1 MNPVAV
7 AAKDTGKSI
16 QSEFLKAAP
25 PVAVTGWTILGHP
38 ITDLLVVVT
47 IIYTICQTIFIIRK
61 TVRDWNRK
69 DSDE

>member
-1 MNPVAV
+1 MNPVAD
-7 AAKDTGKSI
+7 AAKDTGKAI

-25 PVAVTGWTILGHP
+25 PVAVTGRTILGHP

-61 TVRDWNRK
+61 TVRDWNLK

>member
-1 MNPVAV
+1 MNPVAY
-7 AAKDTGKSI
+7 AAKDTGKVI

-47 IIYTICQTIFIIRK
+47 IMYTICQTIFIIRK

>member
-1 MNPVAV
+1 MNPVAD
-7 AAKDTGKSI
+7 AAKDTGNVI
-16 QSEFLKAAP
+16 QSEFFKAAP

-38 ITDLLVVVT
+38 IHDLLVVVT

-61 TVRDWNRK
+61 TVRYWNRK